1 MCTQRFIKE
10 IVYFY
15 HYLAKKE
22 AKRLEKE
29 AKLAA
34 KAAKAVA
41 TVTTSTPA
49 GEKKAKEKAA
59 KDGVV
64 PFVNTTP
71 KGQKKGEFWD
81 AGKRRGCTVYRTFL
95 PSAWCGTVFHR
106 ATCLFTAAAD
116 LSGPM
121 ATGYDPIAVE
131 AAWYDWWLEQGF
143 FKPELAPDGGPKS
156 EGLFVISAPPPN
168 VTGSLHIGHAL
179 TAAIQDGLVRW

>member
-1 MCTQRFIKE
+1 MCAQLFVKKASG
-10 IVYFY
+10 FH

-41 TVTTSTPA
+41 SATTSSPA

-71 KGQKKGEFWD
+71 RGQKKGEF
-81 AGKRRGCTVYRTFL
+81 V
-95 PSAWCGTVFHR
+95 
-106 ATCLFTAAAD
+106 
-116 LSGPM
+116 
-121 ATGYDPIAVE
+121 
-131 AAWYDWWLEQGF
+131 
-143 FKPELAPDGGPKS
+143 
-156 EGLFVISAPPPN
+156 
-168 VTGSLHIGHAL
+168 
-179 TAAIQDGLVRW
+179 

>member
-1 MCTQRFIKE
+1 VYTQQFIRE
-10 IVYFY
+10 RVWFH

-41 TVTTSTPA
+41 TATTSTPA

-71 KGQKKGEFWD
+71 KGQKKGEFLGHWED
-81 AGKRRGCTVYRTFL
+81 AWSYCVWHIFALDGAELFSTERHAYSLLLQICQGPWL
-95 PSAWCGTVFHR
+95 L
-106 ATCLFTAAAD
+106 ATIRL
-116 LSGPM
+116 LS
-121 ATGYDPIAVE
+121 
-131 AAWYDWWLEQGF
+131 
-143 FKPELAPDGGPKS
+143 KPPGMIGGLSKVS
-156 EGLFVISAPPPN
+156 S
-168 VTGSLHIGHAL
+168 SQSSRL
-179 TAAIQDGLVRW
+179 TADPNLRVCS